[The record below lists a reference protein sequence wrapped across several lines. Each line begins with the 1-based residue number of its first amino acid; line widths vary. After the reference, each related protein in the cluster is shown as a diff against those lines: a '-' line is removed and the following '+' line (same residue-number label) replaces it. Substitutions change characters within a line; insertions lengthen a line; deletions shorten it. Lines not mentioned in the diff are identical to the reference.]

1 MTAAVASADRLGV
14 RIGERRDAAQI
25 CAIYNQG
32 IEERIATFETEP
44 RTETDILAWFA
55 RGGPIVVAER
65 AGEILGFAAVFPYR
79 ARPCYAGVGE
89 FSVYVGRAARSQRV
103 GQALLAALIE
113 ETARRG
119 YWKLV
124 SRIFPENVA
133 SRRLCAALG
142 FREVGIYQRHA
153 RLDGVWRD
161 TVIVE
166 RLLDDG
172 TSVAADDKGGG

>member
-1 MTAAVASADRLGV
+1 MTAALAPADRLGV

-25 CAIYNQG
+25 YAIYNQG

-44 RTETDILAWFA
+44 RTEADILVWFE
-55 RGGPIVVAER
+55 RGAPIVVAER
-65 AGEILGFAAVFPYR
+65 DGEVLGFAAVFPYR

-89 FSVYVGRAARSQRV
+89 FSVYVARTARSQHV
-103 GQALLAALIE
+103 GQALLAGLIE
-113 ETARRG
+113 EAARRG

-133 SRRLCAALG
+133 SRRLCAAVG
-142 FREVGIYQRHA
+142 FREVGIYHRHA

-166 RLLDDG
+166 RLLED
-172 TSVAADDKGGG
+172 ADKGGG

>member
-1 MTAAVASADRLGV
+1 VTAALASADRLDV
-14 RIGERRDAAQI
+14 RRGERRDAREI

-44 RTETDILAWFA
+44 RTEADILAWFERDLPIVA
-55 RGGPIVVAER
+55 AERGGT
-65 AGEILGFAAVFPYR
+65 ILGYAVAFPYR
-79 ARPCYAGVGE
+79 ARPCYSGVGE
-89 FSVYVGRAARSQRV
+89 FSVYVARTARGQGVGAAV
-103 GQALLAALIE
+103 LAGLIDAV
-113 ETARRG
+113 ARRG
-119 YWKLV
+119 YWKLL

-142 FREVGIYQRHA
+142 FREVGIYRRHA

-166 RLLDDG
+166 LLLG
-172 TSVAADDKGGG
+172 EATSDVLDRKGSS